1 MSIFIVKK
9 EFTCDEKLERPLY
22 SQKQP
27 LIRRSLIRWQ
37 STKEGEG
44 RENWKAK
51 YNYRRR
57 FFFFFSFMLLS
68 FFLLRHNHNS
78 ILVRSSTLDNFLSRE
93 RFTD

>member
-1 MSIFIVKK
+1 MASMSIFIVKK

-57 FFFFFSFMLLS
+57 FFFFLALCSSL
-68 FFLLRHNHNS
+68 FFF
-78 ILVRSSTLDNFLSRE
+78 VTP
-93 RFTD
+93 